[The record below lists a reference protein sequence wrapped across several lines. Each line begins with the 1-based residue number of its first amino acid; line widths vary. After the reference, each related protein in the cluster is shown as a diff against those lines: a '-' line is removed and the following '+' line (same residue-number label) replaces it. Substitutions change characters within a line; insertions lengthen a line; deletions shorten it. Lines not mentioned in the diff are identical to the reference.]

1 MSVLTIHDFRV
12 ADDYCTVE
20 ALVEDAAL
28 LYPATHEEPAE
39 FAPGICTARFV
50 VDPAESIPVDEAE
63 FCSYLNSLNLD
74 WRLVEADNSDLDS

>member
-1 MSVLTIHDFRV
+1 MSVLAVHDFRV

-28 LYPATHEEPAE
+28 LYPATHEDPAE
-39 FAPGICTARFV
+39 FAPGICEARFA

-63 FCSYLNSLNLD
+63 FCSYLDSLNLD
-74 WRLVEADNSDLDS
+74 WRLVEADNSDLDN